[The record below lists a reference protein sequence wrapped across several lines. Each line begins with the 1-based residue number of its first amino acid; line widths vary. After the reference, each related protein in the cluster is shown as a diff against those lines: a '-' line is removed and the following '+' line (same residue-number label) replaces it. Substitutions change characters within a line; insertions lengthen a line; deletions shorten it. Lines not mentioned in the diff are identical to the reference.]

1 MTDPASVRKARGAF
15 FTPAAITAY
24 LAAWAIRAPTD
35 RVFEPSC
42 GEASFLLAAGERLCA
57 LGAPPDRLAQQLH
70 GVEIHPASARQAA
83 RLLAERG
90 LRASVAV
97 ADFFDR
103 SPTAEFD
110 AVIGNPPYV
119 RYQSFA
125 GEARARA
132 ARRPE
137 LAARLRFVR
146 GEAEQLPFADAEF
159 DALSF
164 TYLLRYVDDPAATL
178 RELARVVK
186 PGGRI
191 AMLEF
196 AVPRATLPRL
206 AWRAHTRLG
215 LPALGRL
222 VAPAW
227 FEVGRFL
234 GPNIEDFDAREP
246 DLPGLWRGCGIEDV
260 HELRPS
266 FGAAVILWG
275 TRAR

>member
-1 MTDPASVRKARGAF
+1 MQSARKRHALELFAGLPKRYHAMGALLSFGQDPRWRRMLVDAIAPRPGLRVADVATGTGLVALALAARGCEVVA
-15 FTPAAITAY
+15 
-24 LAAWAIRAPTD
+24 LD
-35 RVFEPSC
+35 QS
-42 GEASFLLAAGERLCA
+42 EAML
-57 LGAPPDRLAQQLH
+57 
-70 GVEIHPASARQAA
+70 
-83 RLLAERG
+83 
-90 LRASVAV
+90 
-97 ADFFDR
+97 
-103 SPTAEFD
+103 
-110 AVIGNPPYV
+110 
-119 RYQSFA
+119 
-125 GEARARA
+125 GEARAHA

-178 RELARVVK
+178 RELVRVVK

-196 AVPRATLPRL
+196 AVPRAAWARL

-234 GPNIEDFDAREP
+234 GPSIEDFDARQP
-246 DLPGLWRGCGIEDV
+246 DLPGLWRSCGIEDV
-260 HELRPS
+260 HERRPS
-266 FGAAVILWG
+266 FGAAVVLWG
-275 TRAR
+275 TRER